1 VTVGDFWEQSMAAP
15 VCPLGSPNRPLPPAR
30 SGDRCRLPAP
40 VDIGPICGSYICWAK
55 RPNGLRPCLKKKR
68 PRACGFIFLSGACL
82 AHLRQK
88 IDGTTPTNSMTN
100 THKQDFCFYFS
111 LFNQYLRNESDQNF
125 FSFFF

>member
-40 VDIGPICGSYICWAK
+40 VDIGPICGSYICWAQ

-68 PRACGFIFLSGACL
+68 PRACGFIFFRSVSCTFKTED
-82 AHLRQK
+82 RWY
-88 IDGTTPTNSMTN
+88 N
-100 THKQDFCFYFS
+100 THKQHD
-111 LFNQYLRNESDQNF
+111 
-125 FSFFF
+125 